1 VAAAKAVKQQNA
13 CSHEPG
19 AFTSFG
25 KLLYHDRHES
35 STLMSHN
42 KTPSSETEILSM
54 TLPLISAQAIEKSYT
69 KGQHKVPVLRG
80 AGMTAQ
86 RGEFI
91 SVVGQSGSGKSTLLH
106 VMGLLDDPDVGEVLL
121 EGKRIDNLSQ
131 SARDQLRNHV
141 FGFIF
146 QFYHLLPEL
155 TLLENVMI
163 PLMIRHSFF
172 SYFTKRREVRD
183 QAMQLLQQVGLEHR
197 IKHRPSELSGGEM
210 QRGAIARALIGN
222 PEILLADEP
231 TGNLD
236 ASTGGEI
243 MDTLKRLNEDN
254 KLTIVM
260 VTHDEAVAKQAHRIV
275 RLAEGRIATISQ
287 QEAA

>member
-1 VAAAKAVKQQNA
+1 MTK
-13 CSHEPG
+13 S
-19 AFTSFG
+19 
-25 KLLYHDRHES
+25 
-35 STLMSHN
+35 N
-42 KTPSSETEILSM
+42 KEQPSQREILKM
-54 TLPLISAQAIEKSYT
+54 TTPLISAQAIEKSYT
-69 KGQHKVPVLRG
+69 KGEHKVPVLRG

-106 VMGLLDDPDVGEVLL
+106 VMGLLDSPDIGEVLL
-121 EGKRIDNLSQ
+121 EGKRIDNLSLA
-131 SARDQLRNHV
+131 ARDQLRNHV

-155 TLLENVMI
+155 TLLENVMM

-172 SYFTKRREVRD
+172 SYFTKRREVRE
-183 QAMQLLQQVGLEHR
+183 QAMTLLKQVGLEHR
-197 IKHRPSELSGGEM
+197 VKHRPSELSGGEM
-210 QRGAIARALIGN
+210 QRGAIARALIGS

-236 ASTGGEI
+236 AASGSEI

-254 KLTIVM
+254 QLTIVM
-260 VTHDEAVAKQAHRIV
+260 VTHDEAVANQAHRIV
-275 RLAEGRIATISQ
+275 RLAEGRIATIRQ
-287 QEAA
+287 QEPSFSDNDSYRVAAAK